1 MLSQKFSVGRER
13 KKCEG
18 QDNKEMTWT
27 GRISQQNE
35 FCDSLFIKEPTKNI
49 STWYSSLLVLV
60 HILLFCTRLTILT
73 VFLRK
78 LTKLIN
84 KAYKENMYLKRIWS
98 FFARFGSEQKTLVV
112 SPPQMAGN
120 IRKLMNFV
128 YTKMLH
134 I

>member
-1 MLSQKFSVGRER
+1 MSF
-13 KKCEG
+13 
-18 QDNKEMTWT
+18 
-27 GRISQQNE
+27 
-35 FCDSLFIKEPTKNI
+35 P
-49 STWYSSLLVLV
+49 
-60 HILLFCTRLTILT
+60 ILT
-73 VFLRK
+73 VFLIK

>member
-1 MLSQKFSVGRER
+1 MLGMKREVR
-13 KKCEG
+13 
-18 QDNKEMTWT
+18 
-27 GRISQQNE
+27 
-35 FCDSLFIKEPTKNI
+35 
-49 STWYSSLLVLV
+49 
-60 HILLFCTRLTILT
+60 T

-78 LTKLIN
+78 PTKLIN